1 MYIKELIISSP
12 LTPNKPIQ
20 KMKFKKGMNLIID
33 DTPLNDSRVT
43 GNNVGKTTVLKLID
57 FCLGAKPKIIYAD
70 EENKKK
76 NYEEVKDFL
85 VDNKIEIKL
94 VLSEDLDN
102 PSARE
107 VCIERNF
114 LPARSAL
121 RQINGK
127 SVSDKAFTEELESH
141 IFPKKE
147 VSKPSFRQIISH
159 NIRYQD
165 HSINNTIKTLNK
177 FTSNVEYETL
187 YLYLLGCNTTDGEL
201 RQSLT
206 TKIKQEENFKK
217 RLEEKE
223 TKSTY
228 EVALSLIDSEIDRL
242 NAKKASFNLNENY
255 EKDLEELNSIK
266 YHLNKKSSQ
275 LSKLKIKR
283 TLIEQSVSELE
294 ENYSEIDL
302 NVLKLLYQEATLNV
316 STIQKSFEDLV
327 AYHNTMI
334 LEKIKFISQDLPSIK
349 ASVEECEH
357 EISDLL
363 QKEKTLTDA
372 ITKGNSF
379 EELEKVIFDL
389 NEQYRRKGEYEGIIA
404 QLNEVEEKISVISS
418 EIEKIDDNLFSED
431 FENKL
436 KAQLKK
442 FNEIF
447 SQISFELYGERYAL
461 KYEINEEK
469 GRPTYV
475 FNAFNTNLSSG
486 KKQGEIL
493 CFDLASIL
501 FARSENLPTFNF
513 LLNDK
518 KELMH
523 DNQLIKVSN
532 FVHENDIQLVFSILK
547 DKLPDEIL
555 SKSHEVVKLSQESKL
570 FKIEQGNL

>member
-12 LTPNKPIQ
+12 LAPNKPIRE
-20 KMKFKKGMNLIID
+20 MKFKKGMNLIID
-33 DTPLNDSRVT
+33 DTPSDDKRMT

-57 FCLGAKPKIIYAD
+57 FCLGAKPNIIYTD

-76 NYEEVKDFL
+76 TYAEVKDFL
-85 VDNKIEIKL
+85 VSDKIEIKL
-94 VLSEDLDN
+94 ILSEDLDN
-102 PSARE
+102 PFAKE

-121 RQINGK
+121 RRINGK
-127 SVSDKAFTEELESH
+127 NVSEKDFVEELENQ
-141 IFPKKE
+141 IFPSKK
-147 VSKPSFRQIISH
+147 VGKPSFRQIISH

-187 YLYLLGCNTTDGEL
+187 YLYLLGCNTTDGER

-206 TKIKQEENFKK
+206 AKIKQEENFKK
-217 RLEEKE
+217 RLEEKQ

-228 EVALSLIDSEIDRL
+228 EVALSLIDSEINRL
-242 NAKKASFNLNENY
+242 NEKKSSFNLNENY

-266 YHLNKKSSQ
+266 YNLNKKSSQ
-275 LSKLKIKR
+275 LSKLKIKK

-349 ASVEECEH
+349 ASVELCER

-363 QKEKTLTDA
+363 EKEKSLTDI

-389 NEQYRRKGEYEGIIA
+389 NEQYRRKGEYEAIIA
-404 QLNEVEEKISVISS
+404 QLNEVEEKISTISS
-418 EIEKIDDNLFSED
+418 EIEKIDDNLFSDD
-431 FENKL
+431 FEKKL

-447 SQISFELYGERYAL
+447 SQISFVLYGERYAL
-461 KYEINEEK
+461 KYEVNENK
-469 GRPTYV
+469 GRLTYV
-475 FNAFNTNLSSG
+475 FDAFNTNLSSG

-501 FARSENLPTFNF
+501 FARSENLPTLNF

-532 FVHENDIQLVFSILK
+532 FVYENDIQLVFSILK
-547 DKLPDEIL
+547 DKLPHEIL

-570 FKIEQGNL
+570 FKIETGNL

>member
-20 KMKFKKGMNLIID
+20 EMKFKKGMNLIID
-33 DTPLNDSRVT
+33 DTPLDDSRMT

-94 VLSEDLDN
+94 ILSEDLDDS
-102 PSARE
+102 SARE

-114 LPARSAL
+114 LPTRSAL
-121 RQINGK
+121 RKINGK
-127 SVSDKAFTEELESH
+127 SVSDKAFIEELESQ
-141 IFPKKE
+141 IFPNKE

-187 YLYLLGCNTTDGEL
+187 YLYLLGCNTADGEL

-206 TKIKQEENFKK
+206 AKIKQEENFKR

-266 YHLNKKSSQ
+266 YNLNKKSSQ

-302 NVLKLLYQEATLNV
+302 NVLKLLYQEATVNV

-349 ASVEECEH
+349 VSVEECER
-357 EISDLL
+357 EINDLL
-363 QKEKTLTDA
+363 QKEKILTDA

-389 NEQYRRKGEYEGIIA
+389 NEQYRRKGEYEAIIA
-404 QLNEVEEKISVISS
+404 QLDEVEEKINVISS
-418 EIEKIDDNLFSED
+418 EIEKIDEGLFSEE
-431 FENKL
+431 FEKKL

-442 FNEIF
+442 FNEMF

-501 FARSENLPTFNF
+501 FARSENLPTLNF

-532 FVHENDIQLVFSILK
+532 FVNENDIQLVFSILK